1 MAKLYDLVVVGA
13 GPAGLLAAKA
23 AAEAGLNVAVIEKKS
38 ESDMIK
44 LKRSCAQTILS
55 MQEPYM
61 NNIVVYNPRDKRIVF
76 TGDGFSVPYDG
87 PYRNIYGW
95 YFFAPNGHCIKLGDT
110 EAARKTG
117 DSARTAIVCDKD
129 ALFNSLIN
137 ELKKLHVEIFPG
149 VLVDSIT
156 KKEKSVEVSGG
167 GKSFDGRYLVAA
179 DGVNSVIAEKLGL
192 NEGRYFWCNLRAISF
207 YVKNL
212 KVPDPNVVITSTGYF
227 SPSTALFFVAPRP
240 NPDEYNVQFMSIDPE
255 IDLKRAREYFTKE
268 SFAAPW
274 FEGAEILNSFSA
286 ACSCYDPIETGYDGR
301 VILAGDVGSTQEL
314 ENTGAMIC
322 GWKAGNAAATALR
335 EENLG
340 LEISALDKYS
350 DWWKNTYIDAY
361 DHAAYMKNWVLGFV
375 LDKEEDMNYAFGL
388 IKDPMPANFNPY
400 SGPKMMGR
408 TMGQLAPQ
416 IQQERPDVFEKLGRL
431 RVPLKELYQP
441 MNQKT
446 KPIVGD

>member
-1 MAKLYDLVVVGA
+1 MAKLYDVVVVGA
-13 GPAGLLAAKA
+13 GPAGLLAAKS
-23 AAEAGLNVAVIEKKS
+23 AAEAGLEVALVEKKS
-38 ESDMIK
+38 ESDIVK

-61 NNIVVYNPRDKRIVF
+61 ENLVVYNSRDKKIVF
-76 TGDGFSVPYDG
+76 TRDGFSLPYEG

-95 YFFAPNGHCIKLGDT
+95 YFFAPNGHCIQLGDPP
-110 EAARKTG
+110 EARKVG
-117 DSARTAIVCDKD
+117 DAARTAIVCDKSS
-129 ALFNSLIN
+129 LFQGLID
-137 ELKKLHVEIFPG
+137 ELKKLHVDIFAG
-149 VLVDSIT
+149 VSVDSIT
-156 KKEKSVEVSGG
+156 KKEKSVEVSGS
-167 GKSFDGRYLVAA
+167 GKTFEGRYLVAA

-207 YVKNL
+207 YVKGL

-227 SPSTALFFVAPRP
+227 EPSTALFFVAPRP
-240 NPDEYNVQFMSIDPE
+240 NPDEYNVQFMSIDPK
-255 IDLKRAREYFTKE
+255 IDLKRAYEYFTKE
-268 SFAAPW
+268 AFTASW
-274 FEGAEILNSFSA
+274 FEGAEIIDSFSA
-286 ACSCYDPIETGYDGR
+286 ACSCYDPIETACDGR
-301 VILAGDVGSTQEL
+301 ILLAGDVGSTQEL

-335 EENLG
+335 EEDLG
-340 LEISALDKYS
+340 LEVKALDIYS
-350 DWWKNTYIDAY
+350 EWWKNRYIDAY

-388 IKDPMPANFNPY
+388 IKEPMVANFNPY

-408 TMGQLAPQ
+408 TMGGLAPQ

-441 MNQKT
+441 MNQNV